1 MTKGKK
7 YIAEK
12 ITSKL
17 AKLSPKNVAKVALYF
32 YGVDELAKG
41 MIRDLTSQGSIK
53 DILLAVD
60 YIEKLK

>member
-1 MTKGKK
+1 MTKQ
-7 YIAEK
+7 EK
-12 ITSKL
+12 ELVQEITD
-17 AKLSPKNVAKVALYF
+17 KLSKMSPRNVGKVALYF
-32 YGVDELAKG
+32 YGVDELARG